1 MSSMKREL
9 NYMTDT
15 EKFLYGYKIQ
25 FRGRFTRR
33 SRSESVSV
41 GYGRVSTSTIT
52 AVIDYATSSLTL
64 RNGSG
69 SVKVWLY
76 RAPKFKTFSYKI
88 L

>member
-1 MSSMKREL
+1 MSSLKKEL

-25 FRGRFTRR
+25 FHGRFTRR
-33 SRSESVSV
+33 SRSESVST
-41 GYGRVSTSTIT
+41 GYGRVSTSTISAT
-52 AVIDYATSSLTL
+52 IDYATSSLTL
-64 RNGSG
+64 RNGAG

-76 RAPKFKTFSYKI
+76 KAPRFKNFSYKI